1 MEIDQEIKTESPEE
15 TDLNTTNAA
24 KACRDNEPKKTHRRK
39 RLRRLAD
46 DTTPTTNK
54 NVSKCKRILVFI
66 GLFSFTIALLMGHYY
81 TQNNSNTKQI
91 LKEFLKNYRN
101 QYTQIIHGKQNYCDQ
116 KQALDTAALFERIK
130 QYGILN
136 QEKSLQQIDVALR
149 NESDLNAIALV
160 GPVGVGKSL
169 FMRAMMENFPWQE
182 NVHSYAWNA
191 YVEDKTEKIRRLSL
205 LIDNLSDCGQNL
217 LVIENLWPGDYE
229 AVSIINQLVREAIE
243 KQQKRIVIFYLFS
256 LNTMLTPEKY
266 TEQNKLLD
274 TVTETHVIKFNAF
287 GENELKDCI
296 SREAEMSGLKLGPQH
311 FDEIVATIDPKKSGC
326 KNVYAKV
333 LMYGTAKSK
342 DHL

>member
-1 MEIDQEIKTESPEE
+1 MEVDQEIKAENPQEI
-15 TDLNTTNAA
+15 DLNAT
-24 KACRDNEPKKTHRRK
+24 KATKRARENEPQRTHRRK

-54 NVSKCKRILVFI
+54 NISKCKRILVFI
-66 GLFSFTIALLMGHYY
+66 GLFTFTIALLMGHYY

-116 KQALDTAALFERIK
+116 KQPLGTPALFERIK
-130 QYGILN
+130 QHGILN

-191 YVEDKTEKIRRLSL
+191 YVGDEEEKIRLVRL

-217 LVIENLWPGDYE
+217 LVIENLWSSDHG
-229 AVSIINQLVREAIE
+229 AVSIINQLVRESIE
-243 KQQKRIVIFYLFS
+243 KQQKRVVIFYVFS
-256 LNTMLTPEKY
+256 LNTMLAPAKY
-266 TEQNKLLD
+266 EEQNKMLEILTD
-274 TVTETHVIKFNAF
+274 THVIHFKRF
-287 GENELKDCI
+287 GENELRDCI
-296 SREAEMSGLKLGPQH
+296 TREAEMGGLKLSPQY
-311 FDEIVATIDPKKSGC
+311 FDEIVATIEPSKSGC

-333 LMYGTAKSK
+333 LMYGTSKSK
-342 DHL
+342 DYL

>member
-1 MEIDQEIKTESPEE
+1 MATECPTEP
-15 TDLNTTNAA
+15 DLNATKVPTI
-24 KACRDNEPKKTHRRK
+24 CRDNEPHKTHRRK

-46 DTTPTTNK
+46 DNTQTTNK

-66 GLFSFTIALLMGHYY
+66 GLFTFTVALLMGHYY

-116 KQALDTAALFERIK
+116 KQVLATPSLFERIR

-182 NVHSYAWNA
+182 NVQSYAWNA
-191 YVEDKTEKIRRLSL
+191 YVEDDEERLRLLRL

-217 LVIENLWPGDYE
+217 LVIENLWPSDQA
-229 AVSIINQLVREAIE
+229 AVSIVNQLVRESIE
-243 KQQKRIVIFYLFS
+243 KQQKRVVVFYVFS
-256 LNTMLTPEKY
+256 LNTMLSTDKY
-266 TEQNKLLD
+266 KEQQQVLDLLTD
-274 TVTETHVIKFNAF
+274 THVINFNTF

-296 SREAEMSGLKLGPQH
+296 TREAEMTGFKLSPQH
-311 FDEIVATIDPKKSGC
+311 FDEIVATIEPKKSGC
-326 KNVYAKV
+326 KNVHAKV
-333 LMYGTAKSK
+333 LMYGTATTTTKSK